1 MSGWFEEKK
10 RFFQQMPLGLEG
22 LISHDHL
29 EPQTTIVEWMEMV
42 IFSFFSD
49 VKIWFIIHLKQPLKN
64 GCLYQGNWRLVK
76 YDQQNS
82 STKEVV
88 FYGKEMK

>member
-1 MSGWFEEKK
+1 MSGWFEEKN
-10 RFFQQMPLGLEG
+10 RFNQQMPLGLEE

-29 EPQTTIVEWMEMV
+29 EPQTTIFEWMV
-42 IFSFFSD
+42 IFNFFFSD
-49 VKIWFIIHLKQPLKN
+49 VKIWFIIRLKQPLKN

-82 STKEVV
+82 LTKEVV
-88 FYGKEMK
+88 FYGKERK